1 MSKSWA
7 KAGLLLAC
15 VTAAGVLPTTVA
27 TASIAHDA
35 VVSANPANF
44 TPNVESD
51 AVVGKPAVHALE
63 QLGATMFAGG
73 KFHSV
78 ANSARTTTSVRHNL
92 MGFNATTGELTSFA
106 PELDGTVWAIEA
118 SGSSLYVGGDFK
130 TVNGVTRKKL
140 VKLDAVSG
148 EVDQTFKPTI
158 KSGNVTEL
166 RLVDGRLIV
175 AGKLPGKL
183 LALDP
188 VTGADT
194 GYLDLGITGRVA
206 DNSGPTKVYK
216 FAVNPAG
223 TRLVALGNF
232 TEVAGERRWQAFMLD
247 LGPTGA
253 TLNPWYYQPLEN
265 LCAARS
271 LPAYLRD
278 VDFSPDGSYFVFVS
292 TGFVPRTG
300 GVGRDLCD
308 ATARFETSVPQP
320 ERPTWINYT
329 GGDTLHSVAVT
340 GAAVYVQGHQRWLD
354 NPYGRDS
361 AGPGAVSR
369 PGIGAIHPTL
379 GTALPWNPTKTR
391 AVGGKDLLVTS
402 AGLWVGSDGKRFAKE
417 YRARIAFCPV

>member
-1 MSKSWA
+1 MSKTWTKS
-7 KAGLLLAC
+7 GLLLC
-15 VTAAGVLPTTVA
+15 VIAALALPTGGA
-27 TASIAHDA
+27 DASIAHSG
-35 VVSANPANF
+35 VVSDNPANF
-44 TPNVESD
+44 TPNVEGD
-51 AVVGKPAVHALE
+51 AVVAKPAVHALE
-63 QLGATMFAGG
+63 QLGGTVYAGG

-78 ANSARTTTSVRHNL
+78 ANADRTTIQTRRNIMAFS
-92 MGFNATTGELTSFA
+92 ATTGALTSFA

-140 VKLDAVSG
+140 VKLDATTG
-148 EVDQTFKPTI
+148 QVDTTFQPTI
-158 KSGNVTEL
+158 KSGNVTEI
-166 RLVDGRLIV
+166 RLVNGRLIV
-175 AGKLPGKL
+175 GGKLPGKL

-188 VTGADT
+188 ATGADT

-206 DNSGPTKVYK
+206 DNAGPTKVYK

-232 TEVAGERRWQAFMLD
+232 TSVAGEKRWQAFMID
-247 LGPTGA
+247 LGSTGV

-308 ATARFETSVPQP
+308 ATARFETSVSQP
-320 ERPTWINYT
+320 DRPTWINYT

-354 NPYGRDS
+354 NPLGRDS

-369 PGIGAIHPTL
+369 PGIGAIHPTQ

-391 AVGGKDLLVTS
+391 GVGGKDFLVTD
-402 AGLWVGSDGKRFAKE
+402 AGLWVGSDGKRFAGE